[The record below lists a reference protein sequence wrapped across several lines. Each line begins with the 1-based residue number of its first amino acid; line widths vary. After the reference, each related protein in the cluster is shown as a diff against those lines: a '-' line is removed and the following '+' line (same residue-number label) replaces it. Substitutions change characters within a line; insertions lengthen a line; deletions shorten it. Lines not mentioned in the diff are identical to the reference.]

1 MNRLMQLAEIINSRR
16 ITVVRQPII
25 ELETGEIVGN
35 EALARGPAGYFE
47 APETL
52 FRCARDYGMLLDL
65 DRVCFELALAGL
77 RPGLNFVNLAPES
90 VATIAVPRQEE
101 LRGRLVI
108 EVTETALDGILEGM
122 EAVFSEW
129 RAKGVMLAVDDVGK
143 GGLASVARL
152 RPDFL
157 KIDRSLVRDCHRSFV
172 SRAILKHLN
181 LIAADIGAL
190 CVAEGIERPEEL
202 EAVRAVG
209 IKYGQGYLLGRPA
222 MDEVAQAARKAAGG

>member
-1 MNRLMQLAEIINSRR
+1 MNRLLQLAEIINLRR
-16 ITVVRQPII
+16 ISVVRQPIVD
-25 ELETGEIVGN
+25 LETGEIVGN

-77 RPGLNFVNLAPES
+77 RPGLNFVNLTPES
-90 VATIAVPRQEE
+90 VAAIVVPRREE
-101 LRGRLVI
+101 LRGRLVVEI
-108 EVTETALDGILEGM
+108 TETMLDGVLQGI
-122 EAVFSEW
+122 EAVLGEW
-129 RAKGVMLAVDDVGK
+129 RARGVMLAVDDVGK
-143 GGLASVARL
+143 GGLANVARL

-157 KIDRSLVRDCHRSFV
+157 KIDRSLVQGCHRSRV

-181 LIAADIGAL
+181 LIAADMKAL

-202 EAVRAVG
+202 EAVRAAG
-209 IKYGQGYLLGRPA
+209 IRYGQGYLLGRP
-222 MDEVAQAARKAAGG
+222 VACPQEHTKMV